1 MKREAANAF
10 FNQNENSKAIIHFET
25 IGHSFIDGEWLSIML
40 SFTDGLEYWLRP
52 LFFAYEDR
60 QQITNLF
67 LETFFCLP
75 MALNVSADENIEPVC
90 LWEKMDAIIT
100 DVVTKNLEI
109 GETV

>member
-1 MKREAANAF
+1 
-10 FNQNENSKAIIHFET
+10 
-25 IGHSFIDGEWLSIML
+25 
-40 SFTDGLEYWLRP
+40 
-52 LFFAYEDR
+52 
-60 QQITNLF
+60 
-67 LETFFCLP
+67 